1 MTRHSYTFVLEIVP
15 RTALTHGAGNN
26 GNEQELHRRTLNVCR
41 DGRWGQEE
49 VACVSGAAMK
59 ATLREHAGLLTL
71 QLAGITELGRG
82 GLRLLFKGGKME
94 GSERVANLDEAR
106 RLRDLLPVLSVFGAM
121 DGAMIMRGRVQVST
135 VMPYTDLTVGSG
147 LVDLGAD
154 VNAGEPRLRVPYF
167 DGQPPLPHHMVESP
181 TPITYYRHDLKTSHA
196 AALLPP
202 AELKQIEDA
211 AVARKGKA
219 AGKDERREANESM
232 PHAFQAIAP
241 GTPMVC
247 TIRLADA
254 TDMEAACLTL
264 AITRWISQGAHLG
277 GASSKGHGQCSVK
290 IASATR
296 TKGVGGPVPV
306 SLPSAAALVH
316 VETVNPSA
324 EGLAEAYAAHLRANA
339 DAIRKELNL

>member
-1 MTRHSYTFVLEIVP
+1 MTRHSYTFVLEITP

-41 DGRWGQEE
+41 DGRWGQED

-59 ATLREHAGLLTL
+59 ATLREHAGLLFL
-71 QLAGITELGRG
+71 QLAGISEVNRD

-94 GSERVANLDEAR
+94 GSDRVANLDEAR
-106 RLRDLLPVLSVFGAM
+106 RMRDLLPVLSVFGAM

-147 LVDLGAD
+147 LIDVGA
-154 VNAGEPRLRVPYF
+154 AGLKPLLF
-167 DGQPPLPHHMVESP
+167 GGQPPLPHHLIESP

-202 AELKQIEDA
+202 AELRQIEDA
-211 AVARKGKA
+211 AAARKGKA

-247 TIRLADA
+247 TIRLTDA
-254 TDMEAACLTL
+254 TDNEAACLML
-264 AITRWISQGAHLG
+264 ALTRWISSGAHLG
-277 GASSKGHGQCSVK
+277 GASSKGHGQCAVR
-290 IASATR
+290 IAVASRTR
-296 TKGVGGPVPV
+296 GVGGPVPV
-306 SLPSAAALVH
+306 TVASAEALEH
-316 VETVNPSA
+316 AESIDPSA
-324 EGLAEAYAAHLRANA
+324 EAFATAYAEHVRANA
-339 DAIRKELNL
+339 DQIRKELNL